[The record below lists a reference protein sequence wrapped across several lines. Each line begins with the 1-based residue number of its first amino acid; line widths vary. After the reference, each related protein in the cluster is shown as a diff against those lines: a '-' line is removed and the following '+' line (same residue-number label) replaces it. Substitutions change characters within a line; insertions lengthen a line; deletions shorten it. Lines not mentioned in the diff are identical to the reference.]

1 MENTCVRNGMAAGQ
15 VPGAAW
21 RKSHHSNPDGS
32 CVELSALSRTP
43 GSGVAMRNSRDPQG
57 PALIFTAAEMT
68 AFVRGVKSG
77 EFDDLLD

>member
-1 MENTCVRNGMAAGQ
+1 MEKTCVRNGMAAGK

-32 CVELSALSRTP
+32 CVELTPLPRTR
-43 GSGVAMRNSRDPQG
+43 GVAMRNSRDPQG
-57 PALIFTAAEMT
+57 PALIFTSAEIAAFML
-68 AFVRGVKSG
+68 GVKGG